1 MSVMRILALGLL
13 ALAACKTQPPI
24 PPPRFLAPPLVAWS
38 EDHQGD
44 EQGSG
49 HYSTEGEVFREAE
62 RGEVRVRN
70 AVKWT
75 GEDEAAHVWML
86 ALEADE
92 LGLIEGSLST
102 VKLVAGARPASKEAL
117 KMGPVSWTLCVR
129 GGDVLT
135 CETRH
140 AIDWKSDSSATALFD
155 LLTELQRRARESGQ
169 HFEEH

>member
-1 MSVMRILALGLL
+1 MRILTLGLV

-49 HYSTEGEVFREAE
+49 HYSTEVEVFREAG
-62 RGEVRVRN
+62 RGEVRVRT
-70 AVKWT
+70 AVKWS
-75 GEDEAAHVWML
+75 GEDEAAHVWMV
-86 ALEADE
+86 ALDADE
-92 LGLIEGSLST
+92 LGLIESSVST
-102 VKLVAGARPASKEAL
+102 VKLLAGAHPPSKEAQ

-140 AIDWKSDSSATALFD
+140 AIDWKADPSATALFD